1 MNEMKNYK
9 KTLLAVMIVSAMPLL
24 AATSSSAP
32 IKVTTF
38 ADENKDDSLCSLREA
53 LAVAKTRV
61 SAHGCVVADIYSNV
75 QNIQLEAGTYTLKN
89 ELVPESEVSIW
100 GAAPADWDKENV
112 LVNDVANQYPAQV
125 ELKSIIKAGN
135 SRIFNTISGN
145 NPLTLSNII
154 LTDGVAPNQ
163 ENGGAIYAGANVTL
177 QSTQVLN
184 SKASTGAG
192 GAIYLAGLSASVTV
206 SKSIFQGNDALTGSI
221 VAMGCF
227 NDAEYSKRNI
237 SFTSSSLVKNGSE
250 NSLSMLEFC
259 GLPTATLEANTIAK
273 NIANST
279 KGNLIKFSGDTKA
292 GTENQNKSSI
302 LSDSSILSLKS
313 NTIVENKAYTTFLY
327 DKLGAKYLDFNVLAY
342 NQGDYSCRYLLGDIS
357 KQEKT
362 GINVFYN
369 AFSRTSNAK
378 CDLPDES
385 FKDNTTNVDLT
396 NIPMSAV
403 LSGMIEP
410 SQYTAFLP
418 LYYPK
423 VVSGT
428 GSTDLVNVSV
438 ANVTGCSDYDQ
449 RGLAR
454 LADRALFYQ
463 PDAKNTCDIGSVEL
477 MHLTAGDINS
487 ISNASLSTLINEYKG
502 QYDYFDNL
510 VKNPNDQKYLTYYK
524 YRLGQYKTLVD
535 YFNKKENL
543 KYRAIYVDLKSLK
556 LPLPHEVELPDG
568 NHRLDFFNSDLYT
581 IKVDTIGVGILNEAV
596 NQVRDDENLVCSWA
610 PEIQQIVVYRKDDA
624 VTQDGEQALC
634 KYTITYNANST
645 VKTVGLIKA
654 SFLNQAPEAK
664 GTSVTLKYQQKEK
677 VTLNLLALASDAG
690 DTGPGGKGPETK
702 PNKSDFWI
710 NEDGVELPIRL
721 SNVPTKNLVITADRQ
736 GKCPAPDQKET
747 CYGGN
752 IYIQE
757 ANSFNPFNFSFN
769 YQVYDNDS
777 TPKISNSATVN
788 VISTA
793 TTVDDTR
800 PATSG
805 GGSTGVFSILGLIGL
820 LAYRRFR
827 K

>member
-1 MNEMKNYK
+1 MKNYK

-75 QNIQLEAGTYTLKN
+75 QNIQLEAGTYTLKK

-100 GAAPADWDKENV
+100 GAAPADWDKESV

-125 ELKSIIKAGN
+125 ELKSTIKAEN
-135 SRIFNTISGN
+135 SRIFNTISGR
-145 NPLTLSNII
+145 NPLILSNLI

-177 QSTQVLN
+177 QSTKVLN

-206 SKSIFQGNDALTGSI
+206 SKSLFEGNDALTGSI

-237 SFTSSSLVKNGSE
+237 SFTSSSLVRNGSE

-302 LSDSSILSLKS
+302 LSDSSTLSLTS

-327 DKLGAKYLDFNVLAY
+327 DKLGIKYLGFNVLAY
-342 NQGDYSCRYLLGDIS
+342 NQGDYSCRYLLGDVS
-357 KQEKT
+357 KQEKV
-362 GINVFYN
+362 GINILYN
-369 AFSRTSNAK
+369 AFSRTSSAK
-378 CDLPDES
+378 CDLPDAA
-385 FKDNTTNVDLT
+385 FKDNTTNIDLT
-396 NIPMSAV
+396 NIPMSTV

-423 VVSGT
+423 VVSGA
-428 GSTDLVNVSV
+428 GSTDLVNVST
-438 ANVTGCSDYDQ
+438 AGTTGCSDYDQ

-454 LADRALFYQ
+454 LADRTLFYQ

-487 ISNASLSTLINEYKG
+487 ISNTSLSTLINEYKG

-510 VKNPNDQKYLTYYK
+510 VKNPNDQKYVTYYK

-543 KYRAIYVDLKSLK
+543 KYRAIYVDLKSLE

-581 IKVDTIGVGILNEAV
+581 IKVDTIGVGILNDAV

-634 KYTITYNANST
+634 KYTITYKADPT
-645 VKTVGLIKA
+645 VKTVGLIKS
-654 SFLNQAPEAK
+654 SFINQAPEAK
-664 GTSVTLKYQQKEK
+664 DTSVTLKYQQKEK
-677 VTLNLLALASDAG
+677 VKLNLLELASDAG
-690 DTGPGGKGPETK
+690 DTAPGGKGPETK
-702 PNKSDFWI
+702 PNKSDFWV

-736 GKCPAPDQKET
+736 GKCPVPDQKET

-805 GGSTGVFSILGLIGL
+805 GGSAGVFSIFGLISL

>member
-1 MNEMKNYK
+1 MMNEMKNYK

-135 SRIFNTISGN
+135 SRIFNTVSGK
-145 NPLTLSNII
+145 NPLTLSNLI

-184 SKASTGAG
+184 SKANTGAG

-227 NDAEYSKRNI
+227 NDNEYAKRDI
-237 SFTSSSLVKNGSE
+237 SFKASSLIKNGSE
-250 NSLSMLEFC
+250 ASLSMLEFC

-273 NIANST
+273 NIASST

-292 GTENQNKSSI
+292 GTENQNGSSI
-302 LSDSSILSLKS
+302 LSDSSILSLTS
-313 NTIVENKAYTTFLY
+313 NTIVENKSYSTFLY
-327 DKLGAKYLDFNVLAY
+327 DKLGAKYLYFNVLAY
-342 NQGDYSCRYLLGDIS
+342 NQGGYSCRYLLGDVS
-357 KQEKT
+357 KQENV
-362 GINVFYN
+362 GINNLYYN
-369 AFSRTSNAK
+369 AFSRTSGAK
-378 CDLPDES
+378 CDLPDEA
-385 FKDNTTNVDLT
+385 FKDNTTNIDLT
-396 NIPMSAV
+396 NIAMSTI

-428 GSTDLVNVSV
+428 GSTDLVNVST
-438 ANVTGCSDYDQ
+438 ANTTGCSDYDQ

-477 MHLTAGDINS
+477 MRLTAGDINS
-487 ISNASLSTLINEYKG
+487 ISNASLSTLVNEYKG

-535 YFNKKENL
+535 YFDKKEL
-543 KYRAIYVDLKSLK
+543 E

-581 IKVDTIGVGILNEAV
+581 IKVDTIGVGILNDAV

-624 VTQDGEQALC
+624 ITQDGEQALC
-634 KYTITYNANST
+634 KYTITYKADSA
-645 VKTVGLIKA
+645 VKTIGLIKS
-654 SFLNQAPEAK
+654 SFINQAPEAK
-664 GTSVTLKYQQKEK
+664 DTSVTLKYQQKEK
-677 VTLNLLALASDAG
+677 VKLNLLELASDAG
-690 DTGPGGKGPETK
+690 DTAPGGKGPETK
-702 PNKSDFWI
+702 PNKSDFWV
-710 NEDGVELPIRL
+710 NEEGVELPIRL
-721 SNVPTKNLVITADRQ
+721 SNVPTKNLIITADRQ
-736 GKCPAPDQKET
+736 GKCPVPDQKET

-757 ANSFNPFNFSFN
+757 ANSFNPFNYSFN

-777 TPKISNSATVN
+777 TPKISNSATVT

-800 PATSG
+800 PAASG
-805 GGSTGVFSILGLIGL
+805 GGSTGIFSIFGLIGL
-820 LAYRRFR
+820 LVYRRFR